1 MTKRL
6 ALLALLAGVLAAIP
20 GPDDHAQ
27 AAFPGKNGRIAF
39 VRSAGAGPLEEVFMV
54 SPASGLT
61 ANLSNDPT
69 TSDTAPS
76 WSPDGTRV
84 ALQRSGPVDGIWVL
98 EVAAGTMAFVPHTDH
113 GFQPAWSPDGGWLVF
128 SRDGG
133 GDAELWKIRADGSDL
148 TQLTNNAAEDWEPSW
163 SPDGTRIAFTRE
175 GAGGT
180 TSIMTLA
187 SGGGGELAVT
197 PAGGFDQAPDWSPD
211 GKRIA
216 FNRFL
221 PGDGNRVFTVAP
233 SGKALT
239 QVTFGGGP
247 KAFNDVHP
255 AWSPDGARI
264 AFARGGDQDDG
275 LPFHIHAV
283 TLSSGKTT
291 QVTSGRVQDLMPT
304 WQLL

>member
-6 ALLALLAGVLAAIP
+6 ALLALLAGVLAAVP
-20 GPDDHAQ
+20 GPNDHAR

-39 VRSAGAGPLEEVFMV
+39 VRYSLASPLEEVVMV
-54 SPASGLT
+54 SPTSGLT
-61 ANLSNDPT
+61 ANLTNDPLI
-69 TSDTAPS
+69 SETAPS

-98 EVAAGTMAFVPHTDH
+98 DPAAKTMSFVPHTDH
-113 GFQPAWSPDGGWLVF
+113 GFHPAWSPDGNWIAF

-133 GDAELWKIRADGSDL
+133 ADAELWKVRADGSDL
-148 TQLTNNAAEDWEPSW
+148 TQLTANGDEDWEPAW

-211 GKRIA
+211 GQRIA

-255 AWSPDGARI
+255 AWSPDGTRI

-291 QVTSGRVQDLMPT
+291 QLTSGRVQDLMPS
-304 WQLL
+304 WQPC

>member
-1 MTKRL
+1 MAKRL
-6 ALLALLAGVLAAIP
+6 ALLSLLAGILVAVP
-20 GPDDHAQ
+20 GPHDAAR
-27 AAFPGKNGRIAF
+27 AAFPGKSGRIAF
-39 VRSAGAGPLEEVFMV
+39 ARYAGGALEDVHMV

-61 ANLSNDPT
+61 ANLTDDLA
-69 TSDTAPS
+69 TSDTAPA

-84 ALQRSGPVDGIWVL
+84 AIQRSGPVDGIWVL
-98 EVAAGTMAFVPHTDH
+98 EVAAGTMAFVPHTDN

-128 SRDGG
+128 CRDGG
-133 GDAELWKIRADGSDL
+133 GDAELWKVRADGHDL

-163 SPDGTRIAFTRE
+163 SPGGTRIAFTRE

-233 SGKALT
+233 NGAALL
-239 QVTFGGGP
+239 QRTFGGP
-247 KAFNDVHP
+247 NDVHP
-255 AWSPDGARI
+255 SWSPDGTRI

-275 LPFHIHAV
+275 LPFHIHTV
-283 TLSSGKTT
+283 TLASGRTT
-291 QVTSGRVQDLMPT
+291 QVTSGRVQDLMPS
-304 WQLL
+304 WQPL